1 MILQSECHPCAFK
14 ETSSKIRIMNSISHQ
29 KPIAP
34 KLIPSQNLQNQN
46 QIHQTSTSSLMMA
59 ESTVSSTVQAGNQS
73 RGGNNSTGGGAR
85 RKIAFM
91 HPTLGYPIAA
101 PLPAK
106 VARRNARERNRVKQV
121 SIRFKFVNK
130 DPYIYIRTT
139 IEKNNSYFLNS

>member
-1 MILQSECHPCAFK
+1 MILQSKCDPSNK
-14 ETSSKIRIMNSISHQ
+14 KKIMNNISHH

-34 KLIPSQNLQNQN
+34 KFLPSTAIQDQDQVHQALI
-46 QIHQTSTSSLMMA
+46 SSSSALSMA
-59 ESTVSSTVQAGNQS
+59 ESIVSSTVQAGHQN
-73 RGGNNSTGGGAR
+73 RGTSNNSGGGAR

-121 SIRFKFVNK
+121 R
-130 DPYIYIRTT
+130 
-139 IEKNNSYFLNS
+139 

>member
-1 MILQSECHPCAFK
+1 MKSMILQQECHPSGIKQKTAQ
-14 ETSSKIRIMNSISHQ
+14 IRIMNNISHQ

-34 KLIPSQNLQNQN
+34 KLIPSQNLQDATI
-46 QIHQTSTSSLMMA
+46 IHQSSTSSSIMA
-59 ESTVSSTVQAGNQS
+59 ESTVSSTVHAGNQG
-73 RGGNNSTGGGAR
+73 RGGNNSSGGGAR

-121 SIRFKFVNK
+121 IIIFSF
-130 DPYIYIRTT
+130 YSTQY
-139 IEKNNSYFLNS
+139 

>member
-1 MILQSECHPCAFK
+1 MILQSKCDPSNNK
-14 ETSSKIRIMNSISHQ
+14 NIMNNISHH

-34 KLIPSQNLQNQN
+34 KFLPSTTIQDQDQAHQALI
-46 QIHQTSTSSLMMA
+46 SSSSALSMA
-59 ESTVSSTVQAGNQS
+59 ESIVSSTVQAGTQN
-73 RGGNNSTGGGAR
+73 RGNSNNSGGGAR

-121 SIRFKFVNK
+121 RWTFCDHFSDPHYNLVSIYKSCITK
-130 DPYIYIRTT
+130 LYITL
-139 IEKNNSYFLNS
+139 KG

>member
-1 MILQSECHPCAFK
+1 MILQTEIHPCVVEERTA
-14 ETSSKIRIMNSISHQ
+14 KIKIMNNISYQ

-34 KLIPSQNLQNQN
+34 KLMSSQNLQNQN
-46 QIHQTSTSSLMMA
+46 QVHPSSTASLMMA
-59 ESTVSSTVQAGNQS
+59 ESTVSSTVQAGNQG
-73 RGGNNSTGGGAR
+73 RGGNNTSGGGGAR

-121 SIRFKFVNK
+121 GIFHFKGIKF
-130 DPYIYIRTT
+130 
-139 IEKNNSYFLNS
+139 

>member
-1 MILQSECHPCAFK
+1 MILQAECYPVINK
-14 ETSSKIRIMNSISHQ
+14 TVKTMNSSQQ

-34 KLIPSQNLQNQN
+34 KFVPTTLHEQEHIGQIP
-46 QIHQTSTSSLMMA
+46 TSSPSPLMMASA
-59 ESTVSSTVQAGNQS
+59 ESTVSSTVQAGHQI
-73 RGGNNSTGGGAR
+73 RGGGNSSGGGAR

-121 SIRFKFVNK
+121 TAKSFFCILVYLTFVLFWLTC
-130 DPYIYIRTT
+130 IGIG
-139 IEKNNSYFLNS
+139 

>member
-1 MILQSECHPCAFK
+1 MILKVECHERTLVTNK
-14 ETSSKIRIMNSISHQ
+14 KNNSLQTMNNILQH

-34 KLIPSQNLQNQN
+34 KFLQDNPDQQQVSQYT
-46 QIHQTSTSSLMMA
+46 TSSSASSLMMA
-59 ESTVSSTVQAGNQS
+59 DSMVSSTVQAGNQN
-73 RGGNNSTGGGAR
+73 RGGGNGSGGGGAR

-121 SIRFKFVNK
+121 SIIKCVQ
-130 DPYIYIRTT
+130 Y
-139 IEKNNSYFLNS
+139 L

>member
-1 MILQSECHPCAFK
+1 MILQAECHPQVARK
-14 ETSSKIRIMNSISHQ
+14 NPTLPKGNTMNNISHQ

-34 KLIPSQNLQNQN
+34 KFVPTTTILQDQD
-46 QIHQTSTSSLMMA
+46 QIHHIAISSSASPLMMA
-59 ESTVSSTVQAGNQS
+59 ESTVSSTVQAGGHQS
-73 RGGNNSTGGGAR
+73 RGGGNSTGGGGAR

-121 SIRFKFVNK
+121 VTSN
-130 DPYIYIRTT
+130 
-139 IEKNNSYFLNS
+139 

>member
-1 MILQSECHPCAFK
+1 MILQTECHPCVVKDKTA
-14 ETSSKIRIMNSISHQ
+14 KIKIMNNISYQ

-34 KLIPSQNLQNQN
+34 KLMSSLNLRDQNQVRP
-46 QIHQTSTSSLMMA
+46 SSASSLMMA
-59 ESTVSSTVQAGNQS
+59 ESTVSSTVQAGNQG
-73 RGGNNSTGGGAR
+73 RGGNNSSGSGGAR

-121 SIRFKFVNK
+121 SLLTFS
-130 DPYIYIRTT
+130 T
-139 IEKNNSYFLNS
+139 IEFAS